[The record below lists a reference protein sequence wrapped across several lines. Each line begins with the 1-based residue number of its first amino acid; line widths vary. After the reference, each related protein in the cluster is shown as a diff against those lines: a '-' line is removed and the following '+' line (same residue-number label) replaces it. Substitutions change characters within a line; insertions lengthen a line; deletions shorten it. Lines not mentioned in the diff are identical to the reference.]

1 MLSFGKTNEAGS
13 SVAILNLIDRQGL
26 SHRLDTVEGWRVM
39 EILRDHKV
47 GIEGVCGGSCDCAT
61 CHVIVAADWAGKL
74 PQPRS
79 EEIDA
84 LDTLPLIEPTS
95 RLSCQIIWSDDLDGL
110 TLTLAEAA

>member
-1 MLSFGKTNEAGS
+1 MRRA
-13 SVAILNLIDRQGL
+13 VATLNVIDRQGL
-26 SHRLDTVEGWRVM
+26 THRLEAVEGWRVM
-39 EILRDHKV
+39 EILRDYKV

-61 CHVIVAADWAGKL
+61 CHVVVRADWAGRL
-74 PQPRS
+74 PEPRS

-84 LDTLPLIEPTS
+84 LDTLPLIENTS

>member
-1 MLSFGKTNEAGS
+1 MAF
-13 SVAILNLIDRQGL
+13 LNVIDRTGHP
-26 SHRLDTVEGWRVM
+26 HRLEAVEGWRVM
-39 EILRDHKV
+39 EILRDYKV

-61 CHVIVAADWAGKL
+61 CHVVVAADWAGRL
-74 PQPRS
+74 PEPRS

-110 TLTLAEAA
+110 TVTLAEAA

>member
-1 MLSFGKTNEAGS
+1 
-13 SVAILNLIDRQGL
+13 VAILNVIDRQGL
-26 SHRLDTVEGWRVM
+26 RIELEAVEGWRVM
-39 EILRDHKV
+39 EILRDYKV

-61 CHVIVAADWAGKL
+61 CHVVVAAGLGRQAAE
-74 PQPRS
+74 PRS
-79 EEIDA
+79 EKIDA